1 MCARCGRVM
10 GGPTHPLMK
19 ICADML
25 DAWWSLADELML
37 KHAQPAAPGVGV
49 GVNYPSWWLDAVG
62 YPDGPPPVDS
72 PKHAEAQKT
81 VLVSAADE
89 SRLAGCI
96 RSCPEE
102 VNAFKACT
110 FDCIRGH

>member
-1 MCARCGRVM
+1 M
-10 GGPTHPLMK
+10 MK

-81 VLVSAADE
+81 
-89 SRLAGCI
+89 SRLQMKA
-96 RSCPEE
+96 
-102 VNAFKACT
+102 VWLVAFAAAPRK
-110 FDCIRGH
+110 